1 MLALRVELSDSM
13 DEMEDI
19 ELIDESDETEYCR
32 GLLLEAN
39 SLCNARD
46 ETATTVSQI
55 SDTVDMVT
63 VIQTLR

>member
-1 MLALRVELSDSM
+1 MLELRVELSASM

-32 GLLLEAN
+32 GLLLEAKR
-39 SLCNARD
+39 LCNARD
-46 ETATTVSQI
+46 ETATTVSRI

-63 VIQTLR
+63 VIQTPR